1 MKSGEGDA
9 MRETEPARVRGGH
22 GERMPDSPA
31 FGPLGLSD
39 RTPAYGDFVRLLL
52 RYKAWANGIT
62 FPAILALPAGEALRP
77 RATRFGNIVH
87 TLNHVYVVDDIFR
100 AHLEGRNH
108 GYAARNTDETPD
120 LAGLW
125 EAAQALDQWY
135 VTYAAGLSD
144 AALGEMVE
152 FQFVDGGAGAMT
164 RAEIL
169 LHVVNHGTYHRGFV
183 GDMLYQVPAAFP
195 GNDLSVFCAR
205 AATCDPR

>member
-1 MKSGEGDA
+1 MH
-9 MRETEPARVRGGH
+9 ETDSAPARERQ
-22 GERMPDSPA
+22 GERVSASPA
-31 FGPLGLSD
+31 FGPPASSN
-39 RTPAYGDFVRLLL
+39 RSPAYGDLLRFL
-52 RYKAWANGIT
+52 IRYKAWANGIT

-87 TLNHVYVVDDIFR
+87 TLNHVYVIDDIFR

-108 GYAARNTDETPD
+108 GYAARNTDETPA
-120 LAGLW
+120 LADLW
-125 EAAQALDQWY
+125 EAVQALDQWY

-144 AALGEMVE
+144 ATLGEMVQ